1 MRTFVALALSA
12 AHSAIDSQYLAFTN
26 YLSEQG
32 KSYATLEEFN
42 TRLALFTAKDTLI
55 SEWNARDDVTSL
67 MEHNFLS
74 DWTRAEIKKLNNIS

>member
-26 YLSEQG
+26 YLSEHG

-42 TRLALFTAKDTLI
+42 ERLALFTARDTLI
-55 SEWNARDDVTSL
+55 NEWNSRTDVTSTL
-67 MEHNFLS
+67 GHNFLS
-74 DWTRAEIKKLNNIS
+74 DWTPAEINRLNTL